1 MGRKHQEPS
10 AQLNEI
16 AIQIEQ
22 LQRKE
27 SIIDYFHELSLEE
40 LMLLEE
46 YYHKNI
52 ENAECR
58 KVYPDGRKRVRIFS
72 PRSFAPDLTT
82 NSPQK
87 RAIIAKIPEF
97 AILPED
103 NIQKILD
110 DGETIWKKSVVGLD
124 EIYQKL
130 LLHIINYVKTGTTRP
145 ILLVGVPGCGK
156 SKVARVYGSIMGLQ
170 TMFIAC
176 PRMATSRGLYGDAPT
191 YHESSCGAIIEAII
205 RSKTGN
211 PVFVLD
217 EIDKASPASFRG
229 SCDMQ
234 GEALNLIDESAK
246 EFVDNYLQCPVDV
259 SHSPVILTANSL
271 DNIISPLVDRCE
283 VIDFPVPTKEHI
295 ISVANN
301 AIIPELLKK
310 LDCQKNV
317 RVCKDVVIQ
326 LVGELYK
333 CGAVSIR
340 VYQSLFENAIS
351 SAYVRSVITGK
362 AQCVNNKD
370 IEAALNHTIT
380 HSKKKIGF

>member
-1 MGRKHQEPS
+1 
-10 AQLNEI
+10 
-16 AIQIEQ
+16 
-22 LQRKE
+22 
-27 SIIDYFHELSLEE
+27 
-40 LMLLEE
+40 
-46 YYHKNI
+46 
-52 ENAECR
+52 
-58 KVYPDGRKRVRIFS
+58 
-72 PRSFAPDLTT
+72 
-82 NSPQK
+82 
-87 RAIIAKIPEF
+87 
-97 AILPED
+97 
-103 NIQKILD
+103 
-110 DGETIWKKSVVGLD
+110 
-124 EIYQKL
+124 
-130 LLHIINYVKTGTTRP
+130 
-145 ILLVGVPGCGK
+145 
-156 SKVARVYGSIMGLQ
+156 MGLQ

-317 RVCKDVVIQ
+317 RICKDVVIQ

-333 CGAVSIR
+333 GGAVSIR

>member
-1 MGRKHQEPS
+1 MCITDR
-10 AQLNEI
+10 
-16 AIQIEQ
+16 
-22 LQRKE
+22 
-27 SIIDYFHELSLEE
+27 
-40 LMLLEE
+40 
-46 YYHKNI
+46 
-52 ENAECR
+52 
-58 KVYPDGRKRVRIFS
+58 
-72 PRSFAPDLTT
+72 
-82 NSPQK
+82 
-87 RAIIAKIPEF
+87 
-97 AILPED
+97 
-103 NIQKILD
+103 
-110 DGETIWKKSVVGLD
+110 
-124 EIYQKL
+124 
-130 LLHIINYVKTGTTRP
+130 
-145 ILLVGVPGCGK
+145 